1 MKKFFAAVLLLALL
15 VTLLVGCKASGEDVL
30 TVATSPDFAPMVF
43 CDVSRSGQ
51 DQYVG
56 FDIFLAQYLAQ
67 AMGKELK
74 ILPMS
79 FNTCPAAVSAGKADM
94 AISGFSWTAERAKN
108 YNLSDY
114 YYAGENEA
122 EQVLVTLAE
131 NADRYATADALAGQK
146 IGAQDASLQQALCL
160 EQLPDSEIVPIGDLS
175 TAIMQLRKGDFV
187 CIAVAKGQA
196 EVFMQSNS
204 DLVLSGF
211 SFVVDPSSVGNV
223 VVLKKGD
230 DALTQQVNAL
240 LAQAQSEGLYEQW
253 YAQALELAASDS
265 AQDVSYDADGNVEGN
280 SSLLANLWGLL
291 QKYWRVFLIQG
302 VGNTLAL
309 TAIAVLLGALLG
321 AGVTLVRRSRL
332 RLVRFVAGLYVEI
345 IRGTPILLQL
355 TVFYFVIP
363 GLLPFLNL
371 SAFFWVAIALC
382 MNSSAYIS
390 EVFRSGIQAVDRGQS
405 EAARCLGMSRGQTML
420 RIVLPQ
426 AMRNI
431 LPALGNEFIMLL
443 KETSLASTF
452 YIGDLMTAYKT
463 VSGETYLHLEPLLI
477 VGLIYLCMTWP
488 LSKLVAY
495 VERRMARGT
504 K

>member
-1 MKKFFAAVLLLALL
+1 MKKLFAALLPLLLALA
-15 VTLLVGCKASGEDVL
+15 LLTGCQTEDANVL

-43 CDVSRSGQ
+43 CDVSKSGQ

-56 FDIFLAQYLAQ
+56 FDIFLAQYLADGL
-67 AMGKELK
+67 GKELK

-79 FNTCPAAVSAGKADM
+79 FNTCPAAVSSGKADM
-94 AISGFSWTAERAKN
+94 AISGFSWREDRAEN
-108 YNLSDY
+108 YNLSDFY
-114 YYAGENEA
+114 HAGENEA

-131 NADRYATADALAGQK
+131 NAGKYVTAEDLVGVK
-146 IGAQDASLQQALCL
+146 IGAQDASLQEDLCQ
-160 EQLPDSEIVPIGDLS
+160 EQLPASKLVPIGDLT
-175 TAIMQLRKGDFV
+175 TAIMQLRKGDFA

-196 EVFMQSNS
+196 EVFVQSNP

-211 SFVVDPSSVGNV
+211 NFEVDPKSVGNV
-223 VVLKKGD
+223 VVLKKGAD
-230 DALTQQVNAL
+230 DLTAQVNEL
-240 LAQAQSEGLYEQW
+240 LARAESEGLYEIW
-253 YAQALELAASDS
+253 YAEAQKMATSDT
-265 AQDVSYDADGNVEGN
+265 AQDVSYDENGNVEGETSVLSN
-280 SSLLANLWGLL
+280 IGKLIK
-291 QKYWRVFLIQG
+291 KYWRVFLVQG

-321 AGVTLVRRSRL
+321 AGVTLMRRSRFC
-332 RLVRFVAGLYVEI
+332 LVRFIAALYVEI

-355 TVFYFVIP
+355 TIFYFVIP
-363 GLLPFLNL
+363 ELLPFLNL

-390 EVFRSGIQAVDRGQS
+390 EVFRSGIQAVDKGQT
-405 EAARCLGMSRGQTML
+405 EAARSLGMSRGQTMV

-504 K
+504 N